1 MNKQIFAYFFWILL
15 LLPFRVG
22 LGQNQSDA
30 GERWDVL
37 YEQRFEEVEEG
48 GLPEDFFILEGQFS
62 VAKRDGRKCLVL
74 PGHPVDEHGFL
85 FGPRLNSS
93 NVELSFSCLGGF
105 KSRKHNVYAGALS
118 GVRGIHFRIN
128 PSFRD
133 FRVTHSDYEKHRDGV
148 IWSPKEWMRVDIL
161 AQPEKERKTRL
172 RVHIYPAVSG
182 GEDGWKS
189 IFFVDGLL
197 VGGKCALWGFA
208 YAEQE
213 MAWDDLVI
221 RGPK

>member
-1 MNKQIFAYFFWILL
+1 MNKQILAFFFWILL
-15 LLPFRVG
+15 LLPARVG
-22 LGQNQSDA
+22 LGQALSK
-30 GERWDVL
+30 GKGSWGIL
-37 YEQRFEEVEEG
+37 YKQDFEEVEEG
-48 GLPEDFFILEGQFS
+48 GVPGDFFILEGKFS
-62 VAKRDGRKCLVL
+62 VAMRDGRKCLVL
-74 PGHPVDEHGFL
+74 PAHPVDEHGFL

-133 FRVTHSDYEKHRDGV
+133 FRVTHADYEEKRSGI
-148 IWSPKEWMRVDIL
+148 IWSPKEWMRVHIF
-161 AQPEKERKTRL
+161 AQPEKEEKTRL
-172 RVHIYPAVSG
+172 MVHIYGAVSRG
-182 GEDGWKS
+182 KNDWKS
-189 IFFVDGLL
+189 DFLVDGLL
-197 VGGKCALWGFA
+197 VGGKCALWGFS

>member
-1 MNKQIFAYFFWILL
+1 MNKRILASFFWILL
-15 LLPFRVG
+15 LLPIRVG
-22 LGQNQSDA
+22 LGQNLSE
-30 GERWDVL
+30 GKGSWDVL
-37 YEQRFEEVEEG
+37 YKQNFEKVEEG
-48 GLPEDFFILEGQFS
+48 GVPKDFFILDGQFS
-62 VAKRDGRKCLVL
+62 VTQRGGRQCLVL
-74 PGHPVDEHGFL
+74 PGHPVGEHGFL
-85 FGPRLNSS
+85 FGPRLNNS

-133 FRVTHSDYEKHRDGV
+133 FRVTHSEYEEQRDGL
-148 IWSPKEWMRVDIL
+148 IWLPKEWMRVHIL
-161 AQPEKERKTRL
+161 AQPEKEGKTRL
-172 RVHIYPAVSG
+172 SVHIYRPVSG
-182 GEDGWKS
+182 AMDGWKS
-189 IFFVDGLL
+189 NFLVDGLL
-197 VGGKCALWGFA
+197 RGGKCALWGFS

>member
-1 MNKQIFAYFFWILL
+1 MNKQRLPFFFWILL
-15 LLPFRVG
+15 LLTARVG
-22 LGQNQSDA
+22 LGQDLS
-30 GERWDVL
+30 EVEEYWDVL
-37 YEQRFEEVEEG
+37 YEQSFEDVEEG
-48 GLPEDFFILEGQFS
+48 GVPEDFFILEGQFS
-62 VAKRDGRKCLVL
+62 VAMRDGRKCLVL

-128 PSFRD
+128 PSFRE
-133 FRVTHSDYEKHRDGV
+133 FRVTHLDYEEKRGGI
-148 IWSPKEWMRVDIL
+148 IWSPKEWMRVHIL
-161 AQPEKERKTRL
+161 ARPEKEKKTRL
-172 RVHIYPAVSG
+172 MVHIYPAVG
-182 GEDGWKS
+182 GGVDGWKS
-189 IFFVDGLL
+189 NFLIDGLL